1 MAIIERKKSTGG
13 VLFISPWDGMDNFG
27 HRVFLS
33 VTVKVDL
40 AVQVKGNRT
49 DANAVWMA
57 PLIYQP
63 SVNEFLFQN
72 RRCNVLNLLK

>member
-13 VLFISPWDGMDNFG
+13 VLFISPWDGMYNFG
-27 HRVFLS
+27 YRVFLS